1 MDPII
6 VPALIASSQL
16 ELDRALERLKGHA
29 KRIMLD
35 VMDGIFVENTSL
47 NFEFKLEP
55 GFEYEAHLMV
65 SKPLETVESIDP
77 RVNSAILHIET
88 LNDIAG
94 AIKHVKEKGLKAVL
108 ALNPPS
114 DIDNILPHLG
124 EIDGVLVMT
133 VIPGGYGGRFLP
145 SALNKVRRIREINK
159 EIPVEV
165 DGGINLETVGDA
177 YRAGANIFASGSFI
191 LKSKDISR
199 AILDLKLEILKKKNN
214 TINYANRLEEY

>member
-1 MDPII
+1 MYPII
-6 VPALIASSQL
+6 VPALIASTQT
-16 ELDRALERLKGHA
+16 ELDSALERLKGHV

-47 NFEFKLEP
+47 DFDFKLEA

-65 SKPLETVESIDP
+65 SNPLE
-77 RVNSAILHIET
+77 RVKNLDRHVGSAILHVET
-88 LNDIAG
+88 LDDISA
-94 AIKHVKEKGLKAVL
+94 AIEHVKERGLKVIL

-114 DIDNILPHLG
+114 DIDIILPYLG

-133 VIPGGYGGRFLP
+133 VIPGGYGGKFLS
-145 SALNKVRRIREINK
+145 SALNKVRRIREVNK

-165 DGGINLETVGDA
+165 DGGINLKTVGEA
-177 YRAGANIFASGSFI
+177 QKAGANMFASGSYI

-199 AILDLKLEILKKKNN
+199 AILDLKREIEKKKNN
-214 TINYANRLEEY
+214 TINDENQLEEY